1 MLAHAGPHPLISEAL
16 LHLPP
21 GADRWTPTQGHQ
33 APNQAE
39 LHPAIWVARR
49 LDLTRMQEMGAD
61 HLPVEAI
68 AIPQTSSL
76 LNHCVESTL
85 SEPLTLDLSKQLS
98 RYFPSHFV
106 AALYEL
112 QSILNKI
119 EMKAYVVGGIV
130 RDLLLFEER
139 RLSLN
144 DVDITVE
151 GDALQCAL
159 EIEKHSRNFKVD
171 ETFPEF
177 GTAILHYKDLIYID
191 LASTR
196 KERYPHCGAL
206 PVVYERGVPLKEDV
220 IRRDFTMNA
229 LALSIHQLGEII
241 DWTGGIESI
250 EAQTI
255 QVLHGAS
262 FFEDPSRILR
272 GYKFASRLDFEW
284 TPTTTALA
292 KQFLAHGHL
301 VYKGGGERIK
311 EELSEFLQSPE
322 NDTKQKWLCHFE
334 SINALKLCHMKIPDP
349 SLTLDAAPEQQASR
363 WARVIS
369 RFGQS
374 EKLLNIDIP
383 ESESPEDIDSQACHQ
398 KWEAYLAIL
407 VQHLPADILEKLCLR
422 LILTREEKEVLKG
435 FRKMKDHLE
444 TVTPSHQ
451 AQKPLSNL
459 ESYQLFQPYA
469 FATILAV
476 LIEVEVDES
485 FNQLVASWQHYQTR
499 LAHLKPLLDGH
510 ALIDLGV
517 LPGKPIGQALKT
529 LLYARLSEAVSTRL
543 DEIQYVKQHLLSPV
557 DSSALKT
564 ESASSPNA
572 HPSRPLHGWDK
583 LDFERTHDGDLADEL
598 ET

>member
-1 MLAHAGPHPLISEAL
+1 MMAQTGPHTLISEAL
-16 LHLPP
+16 LQLPA
-21 GADRWTPTQGHQ
+21 GVDIWTP
-33 APNQAE
+33 PKAE
-39 LHPAIWVARR
+39 ASNNPDTPEWVTRR

-68 AIPQTSSL
+68 AIPQTCTL
-76 LNHCVESTL
+76 LNHCVQSTL

-98 RYFPSHFV
+98 RFFPSHFV

-119 EMKAYVVGGIV
+119 NMKAYVIGGIV

-151 GDALQCAL
+151 GDALSCAL

-206 PVVYERGVPLKEDV
+206 PVVFERGVPLKDDV

-272 GYKFASRLDFEW
+272 GFKFASRLDFEW
-284 TPTTTALA
+284 TPTTVALA
-292 KQFLAHGHL
+292 KQFLDYGHQ

-322 NDTKQKWLCHFE
+322 NDTKQKWLCQFE
-334 SINALKLCHMKIPDP
+334 SLNALKLCHMKIPDQEWVTP
-349 SLTLDAAPEQQASR
+349 LNEPRLTDQGQH
-363 WARVIS
+363 WNRVIS

-374 EKLLNIDIP
+374 EKLLNLEIP
-383 ESESPEDIDSQACHQ
+383 DSESPEDLDSQACHQ
-398 KWEAYLAIL
+398 KWEAYLAL
-407 VQHLPADILEKLCLR
+407 MVQHLSAETLEKLCLR
-422 LILTREEKEVLKG
+422 LILTREEKEVLNG
-435 FRKMKDHLE
+435 FRKMKEHLNM
-444 TVTPSHQ
+444 VTGAVQ
-451 AQKPLSNL
+451 TQKPLSNL
-459 ESYQLFQPYA
+459 DSYQLFQPYA

-476 LIEVEVDES
+476 LIEIEEDES
-485 FNQLVASWQHYQTR
+485 FNLLVSAWQHYQTR

-510 ALIDLGV
+510 ALIELGI

-529 LLYARLSEAVSTRL
+529 LLYARLSEEVSTRL
-543 DEIQYVKQHLLSPV
+543 DEIQYVKQHLLSTLP
-557 DSSALKT
+557 L
-564 ESASSPNA
+564 ASSPAANTQ
-572 HPSRPLHGWDK
+572 PTLPPLGWSPHDA
-583 LDFERTHDGDLADEL
+583 DRTLDGDLADEL

>member
-1 MLAHAGPHPLISEAL
+1 MQAQTGPHTLIAEAL
-16 LHLPP
+16 LQIPA
-21 GADRWTPTQGHQ
+21 GVDIWTPTKGIPASETQ
-33 APNQAE
+33 APEPQDKPE
-39 LHPAIWVARR
+39 WITRR

-68 AIPQTSSL
+68 AIPHTCTL
-76 LNHCVESTL
+76 LNHCVQSTL

-98 RYFPSHFV
+98 RFFPSHFV

-119 EMKAYVVGGIV
+119 NMKAYVIGGIV

-151 GDALQCAL
+151 GDALSCAL

-171 ETFPEF
+171 ETFPDF

-196 KERYPHCGAL
+196 KERYPNCGAL
-206 PVVYERGVPLKEDV
+206 PVVFERGVPLKDDV

-272 GYKFASRLDFEW
+272 GFKFASRLDFEW

-292 KQFLAHGHL
+292 KQFLTHGHL

-322 NDTKQKWLCHFE
+322 NDTKQKWLCQFE
-334 SINALKLCHMKIPDP
+334 SLNALKLCHMKIPDP
-349 SLTLDAAPEQQASR
+349 EWVTPLDVQGQH
-363 WARVIS
+363 WNRVIS

-383 ESESPEDIDSQACHQ
+383 DSESPEDLDSQACHQ
-398 KWEAYLAIL
+398 KWEAYLALL
-407 VQHLPADILEKLCLR
+407 VQHLPAETLEKLCLR
-422 LILTREEKEVLKG
+422 LILTREEKEVLNG

-444 TVTPSHQ
+444 TVTHSSRT
-451 AQKPLSNL
+451 QKPLSNL
-459 ESYQLFQPYA
+459 DSYQLFQPYA

-476 LIEVEVDES
+476 LIEIEEDAS
-485 FNQLVASWQHYQTR
+485 FNLLVAAWQHYQTR

-510 ALIDLGV
+510 ALIELGV

-529 LLYARLSEAVSTRL
+529 LLYARLSEEVSTRL
-543 DEIQYVKQHLLSPV
+543 DEIQYVKQHLLPAIAS
-557 DSSALKT
+557 
-564 ESASSPNA
+564 ESQTAANTPPPLPPPNWVR
-572 HPSRPLHGWDK
+572 SDV
-583 LDFERTHDGDLADEL
+583 ERTLDGDLADEL